1 MKGGHCRRTCQREN
15 KKKYYE
21 QLCASK
27 VDNLHEIDQ
36 FPERNSLLKLKQ
48 EEVDN
53 LNRPVSIKENG
64 ETNSN
69 SPKEKTPGT
78 MRCGWR
84 PQFPHQGQNPCPLR
98 RRVPGPPGDSPV
110 EILNVGS
117 DQC

>member
-1 MKGGHCRRTCQREN
+1 MKGGHRRRTCQRENN

-36 FPERNSLLKLKQ
+36 FLERNSLPKLKQ

-53 LNRPVSIKENG
+53 LNRPISIKENG

-69 SPKEKTPGT
+69 SPKETAPGT
-78 MRCGWR
+78 MWCGRR
-84 PQFPHQGQNPCPLR
+84 P
-98 RRVPGPPGDSPV
+98 
-110 EILNVGS
+110 
-117 DQC
+117 